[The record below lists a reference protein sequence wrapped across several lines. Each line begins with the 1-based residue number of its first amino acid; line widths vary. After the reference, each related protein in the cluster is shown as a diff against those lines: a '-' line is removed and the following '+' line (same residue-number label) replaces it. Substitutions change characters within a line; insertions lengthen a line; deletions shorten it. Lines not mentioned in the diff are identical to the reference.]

1 MICRFWEE
9 DEEFYRSFDGAIR
22 NPFQMI
28 DGMMEECGSADKAY
42 DQQVLVLVVVQ
53 KHALIVCLSIL
64 LRVCF
69 SGPL

>member
-42 DQQVLVLVVVQ
+42 DQQVLVY
-53 KHALIVCLSIL
+53 
-64 LRVCF
+64 
-69 SGPL
+69 